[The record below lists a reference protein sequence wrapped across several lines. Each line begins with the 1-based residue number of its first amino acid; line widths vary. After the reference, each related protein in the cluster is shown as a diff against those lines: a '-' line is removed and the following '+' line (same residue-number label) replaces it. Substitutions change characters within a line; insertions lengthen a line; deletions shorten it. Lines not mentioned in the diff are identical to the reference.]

1 MTRQCLIINRLDADR
16 LQRLI
21 DSHQQDD
28 ELATRLESRLIQ
40 AEIVAPND
48 FPANRVSMRSQLRLS
63 GSRSGESEWI
73 LHYPDPL
80 HEERMEISRSITAPR
95 KQEAAL
101 PLCIMSP
108 LGIALLGLAIGESI
122 SLPENDGES
131 DIIRIDAIVHQPE
144 ACGMFHL

>member
-40 AEIVAPND
+40 AEIVDPD
-48 FPANRVSMRSQLRLS
+48 QFPADRVSMRSQLRLT
-63 GSRSGESEWI
+63 GSRSGESEWV

-80 HEERMEISRSITAPR
+80 HEERMEISRSITAVCER
-95 KQEAAL
+95 ETAL

-108 LGIALLGLAIGESI
+108 LGIALLGLPIGESI
-122 SLPENDGES
+122 SLPEDNGENDV
-131 DIIRIDAIVHQPE
+131 IRIDAIVHQPE
-144 ACGMFHL
+144 AYGMFHL